1 MRPEDV
7 HKLLESAGAV
17 RQGHFELS
25 LGLHSGTY
33 IQCALVLQHP
43 EFAERLGRALAA
55 EFHDIQIECV
65 ASPALGGIILCHEV
79 ARAIGVRAVFAERDS
94 SGQLTLRRG
103 FDVKPDE
110 RVLVVEDVWTTG
122 GSTFET
128 MRVIEQAGG
137 RVIGVGALIDRS
149 GSNLEFP
156 VRAEALLELR
166 VPSYSPQE
174 CPLCHSGSEAVRPG
188 SRLARVAR

>member
-25 LGLHSGTY
+25 SGLHSGTY

-65 ASPALGGIILCHEV
+65 ASPALGGIILGHEV
-79 ARAIGVRAVFAERDS
+79 ARAIGVRAVFSERDS

-137 RVIGVGALIDRS
+137 RVVGVGALIDRS

-174 CPLCHSGSEAVRPG
+174 CPLCRSGSEPIRPG
-188 SRLARVAR
+188 SRMARVAP

>member
-7 HKLLESAGAV
+7 HKLLEGSGAI

-25 LGLHSGTY
+25 SGLHSGIY

-43 EFAERLGRALAA
+43 AHAEKLGRALAA

-65 ASPALGGIILCHEV
+65 ASPALGGIILGHET

-94 SGQLTLRRG
+94 SGHLSLRRG
-103 FDVKPDE
+103 FELKRDE

-128 MRVIEQAGG
+128 IRVIEQAGG
-137 RVIGVGALIDRS
+137 RVVGVGALIDRS
-149 GSNLEFP
+149 NGKLDFA
-156 VRAEALLELR
+156 VRAEALLDLK
-166 VPSYSPQE
+166 VPSYPPQD
-174 CPLCHSGSEAVRPG
+174 CPLCRAGSEALRPG
-188 SRLARVAR
+188 SRFVRVSP

>member
-7 HKLLESAGAV
+7 HKLLESAGAI

-25 LGLHSGTY
+25 SGRHSGIY

-43 EFAERLGRALAA
+43 ESAERLGRALAA

-65 ASPALGGIILCHEV
+65 ASPALGGVILGHEV
-79 ARAIGVRAVFAERDS
+79 ARAIGVRAVFTERDS
-94 SGQLTLRRG
+94 SGHLALRRG

-122 GSTFET
+122 GSTYET

-137 RVIGVGALIDRS
+137 RVVGVGALIDRS
-149 GSNLEFP
+149 GGSLEFP
-156 VRAEALLELR
+156 VRAEALLEMR

-174 CPLCHSGSEAVRPG
+174 CPLCRSGSEAVRPG
-188 SRLARVAR
+188 SRMARVAP

>member
-1 MRPEDV
+1 MRPEEV
-7 HKLLESAGAV
+7 HKLLEGSGAI

-25 LGLHSGTY
+25 SGLHSGTY

-43 EFAERLGRALAA
+43 QQAERLGRALAA

-65 ASPALGGIILCHEV
+65 ASPALGGILLGHEV

-94 SGQLTLRRG
+94 SGHLTLRRG
-103 FDVKPDE
+103 FELKTDE

-128 MRVIEQAGG
+128 IRVVEQAGG
-137 RVIGVGALIDRS
+137 RVVGAGALIDRS
-149 GSNLEFP
+149 GGTLEFP
-156 VRAEALLELR
+156 VRAEALLDLK
-166 VPSYSPQE
+166 VPSYPPQD
-174 CPLCHSGSEAVRPG
+174 CPLCRTGSEAIRLG
-188 SRLARVAR
+188 SRVARVVL

>member
-7 HKLLESAGAV
+7 HKLLESAGAI

-25 LGLHSGTY
+25 SGRHSGTY

-55 EFHDIQIECV
+55 EFHDIQVECV
-65 ASPALGGIILCHEV
+65 ASPALGGVILGHEV
-79 ARAIGVRAVFAERDS
+79 ARAIGVRAVFTERDS
-94 SGQLTLRRG
+94 SGHLSLRRG

-122 GSTFET
+122 GSTYET

-137 RVIGVGALIDRS
+137 RVVGVGALIDRS
-149 GSNLEFP
+149 GGSLEFP
-156 VRAEALLELR
+156 VRAEALLEMR

-174 CPLCHSGSEAVRPG
+174 CPLCRSGSEAVRPG
-188 SRLARVAR
+188 SRMVRVAP